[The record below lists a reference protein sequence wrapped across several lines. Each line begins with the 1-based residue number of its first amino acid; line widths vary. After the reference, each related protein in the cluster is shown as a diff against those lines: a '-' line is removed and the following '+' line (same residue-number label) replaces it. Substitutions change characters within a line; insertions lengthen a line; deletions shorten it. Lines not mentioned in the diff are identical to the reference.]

1 MKRSRVV
8 RLHYRC
14 SHGSIKTQFSVR
26 KTAGL
31 DLTTSNY
38 RKEKTHPNWSETAT
52 QIFSGWVN
60 EWVKYMNACN
70 FISDGSQKTNFT
82 HIGLFLVFVPL
93 CRRET
98 SEVTDAPSMITI
110 MWINR
115 ELCGFIQISSE
126 YKHTHTNTM
135 NYAHAGKTQGFIN
148 CLAKYKLCQKK
159 RSNHPPEDRIKYL
172 CACGPHKYSKKW

>member
-1 MKRSRVV
+1 MVWSHSNVWRPNLEQLEFTFDKRSVLISAKINFWLCSRVV

-14 SHGSIKTQFSVR
+14 SHGSIKTQFNVR

-31 DLTTSNY
+31 DFTTSNY

-82 HIGLFLVFVPL
+82 HTGLFLVFVPL
-93 CRRET
+93 CWKET
-98 SEVTDAPSMITI
+98 SESTSNRRTI
-110 MWINR
+110 YDHNNVNQQGALWIYPDFFRIQTNSHKHC
-115 ELCGFIQISSE
+115 ELRSCWKNTGF
-126 YKHTHTNTM
+126 H
-135 NYAHAGKTQGFIN
+135 
-148 CLAKYKLCQKK
+148 
-159 RSNHPPEDRIKYL
+159 
-172 CACGPHKYSKKW
+172 